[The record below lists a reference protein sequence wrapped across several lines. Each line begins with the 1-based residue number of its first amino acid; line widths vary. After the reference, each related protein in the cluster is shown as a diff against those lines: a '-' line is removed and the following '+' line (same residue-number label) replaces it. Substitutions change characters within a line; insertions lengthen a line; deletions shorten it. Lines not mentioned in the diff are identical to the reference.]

1 MSSLAG
7 LLEALPWHV
16 LLAAFVVA
24 SDWTI
29 RLVMLAVVPNR
40 RSPEAAKGWL
50 LLVFVLP
57 WVGLLV
63 YLVIGRPRL
72 PAWRL
77 ERRRE
82 ARAQIRPLLANR
94 LSAPPPEVA
103 PGFGGSIR
111 LATALGA
118 LPVVDGNAVE
128 LLTDY
133 ATTLERIRQDI
144 DGARET
150 VHLCFYIFGD
160 DHATAPVIA
169 ALGGAAAR
177 GVACRVLLDAFGSK
191 PYAAA
196 VLAKLE
202 ALGVDAHLALP
213 VAFAAKSA
221 RFDLRNH
228 RKIVVVD
235 GRIGYTGSQNM
246 VAADFKPGLDY
257 HELVVR
263 LRGPAVLHLQAIFA
277 ADWRVD
283 GGDSVPDSAFPAPER
298 VGNVA
303 AQILP
308 SGPADGGERAER
320 LVVDWLY
327 TAQRRAV
334 VVTPYFIPDQAL
346 LQALQTASHRGV
358 AVHLVVDHQVDQFLV
373 GHAQRSYYAD
383 LLDAGV
389 RVHAFGG
396 GFLHTKAV
404 SIDGRAAWIGSCN
417 MDMRSFALN
426 EEVVALFYDDAVA
439 AQLDAVIEG
448 YLRASTPIDPVAWN
462 ARPFPQK
469 FVDNLTRLVSPL
481 L

>member
-1 MSSLAG
+1 MSSLAR
-7 LLEALPWHV
+7 LLESLPWHV
-16 LLAAFVVA
+16 LLATFVVV
-24 SDWTI
+24 SDWVI
-29 RLVMLAVVPNR
+29 RLAMLAVVPNR

-57 WVGLLV
+57 WVGLLA

-77 ERRRE
+77 ERGRE
-82 ARAQIRPLLANR
+82 AREAIRPLVANR
-94 LSAPPPEVA
+94 LAPSRAVV
-103 PGFGGSIR
+103 PGFDASVR

-118 LPVVDGNAVE
+118 LPLAAGNAVE

-133 ATTLERIRQDI
+133 AGTLERIREDI
-144 DGARET
+144 DAARET
-150 VHLCFYIFGD
+150 AHLCFYIFGD

-169 ALGGAAAR
+169 ALGRAVAR

-191 PYAAA
+191 PYAAS
-196 VLAKLE
+196 VLAKLKR
-202 ALGVDAHLALP
+202 LGVEAHLALP
-213 VAFAAKSA
+213 VAFGFKSA

-228 RKIVVVD
+228 RKIVVID
-235 GRIGYTGSQNM
+235 GDIGYTGSQNM

-277 ADWRVD
+277 MDWRVD
-283 GGDSVPDSAFPAPER
+283 GGALVPEAAFPAPAS
-298 VGNVA
+298 VGSVP

-308 SGPADGGERAER
+308 SSPADGGERAER

-327 TAQRRAV
+327 AAERRAV

-346 LQALQTASHRGV
+346 LQALQTASRRG
-358 AVHLVVDHQVDQFLV
+358 AEVHLVVDHQVDQFLV

-389 RVHAFGG
+389 QIHAFNG

-404 SIDGRAAWIGSCN
+404 CIDGVAAWIGSCN

-426 EEVVALFYDDAVA
+426 EEVVALFYDRDVA
-439 AQLDAVIEG
+439 ARLEAAIAG
-448 YLRASTPIDPVAWN
+448 YLRASTRIDAAAWN
-462 ARPFPQK
+462 ARPFRQK